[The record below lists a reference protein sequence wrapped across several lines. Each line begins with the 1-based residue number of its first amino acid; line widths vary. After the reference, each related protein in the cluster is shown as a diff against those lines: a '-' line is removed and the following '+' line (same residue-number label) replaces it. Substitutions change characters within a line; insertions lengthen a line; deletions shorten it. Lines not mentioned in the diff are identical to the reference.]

1 MTYVAN
7 ILIVDDSTYLRVMIK
22 KILRKL
28 GHTIIAEANNGE
40 EALVAYKQHRPDLVT
55 MDIVMPKLNG
65 LVAVKQILQ
74 MDSTANI
81 IIVTAL
87 GHEPMIRQAIKLGAK
102 DFVIKPFK
110 QDELVKAVDGALN

>member
-1 MTYVAN
+1 VAN

>member
-1 MTYVAN
+1 MAN

-74 MDSTANI
+74 MDSNANI

>member
-1 MTYVAN
+1 MAN

-81 IIVTAL
+81 IIVT
-87 GHEPMIRQAIKLGAK
+87 
-102 DFVIKPFK
+102 
-110 QDELVKAVDGALN
+110 

>member
-1 MTYVAN
+1 MAN

-22 KILRKL
+22 KILRKI
-28 GHTIIAEANNGE
+28 GHTIVAEASNGQ
-40 EALVAYKQHRPDLVT
+40 EALEAYKSHKPDLVT
-55 MDIVMPKLNG
+55 MDVVMPKLNG
-65 LVAVKQILQ
+65 LMAVKSILN
-74 MDSTANI
+74 MDPKARI

-110 QDELVKAVDGALN
+110 QDELVKAVDGVLS

>member
-1 MTYVAN
+1 MAK

-22 KILRKL
+22 KILRKI
-28 GHTIIAEANNGE
+28 GHTVVAEANNGE
-40 EALVAYKQHRPDLVT
+40 EAIEAFRLHKPDLVT
-55 MDIVMPKLNG
+55 MDVVMPKLNG
-65 LVAVKQILQ
+65 LLAIKQIKQLDPSAQ
-74 MDSTANI
+74 I

-110 QDELVKAVDGALN
+110 QDELITAVTGALT

>member
-1 MTYVAN
+1 MAN

-22 KILRKL
+22 KILKKL
-28 GHTIIAEANNGE
+28 GHAVVAEANNGE
-40 EALVAYKQHRPDLVT
+40 EAIEAYIQHKPDLVT
-55 MDIVMPKLNG
+55 MDVVMPKLNG
-65 LVAVKQILQ
+65 LMAVKKILQ
-74 MDSTANI
+74 MDSSAKV